1 MSTMLLD
8 DLPVNRTLRVIERH
22 DLGSLP
28 ESTEIKITTPDQHTI
43 KIKITNPV
51 HQSDSQ
57 FWGMRVI
64 ASTDSRF
71 KCGQV
76 GTSSRFIET
85 GDLYFFSTHMIEVV
99 GITVLEP

>member
-1 MSTMLLD
+1 MLLD
-8 DLPVNRTLRVIERH
+8 DLPVNRTLRLIERH

-28 ESTEIKITTPDQHTI
+28 EGTEIKITTPDQHTI
-43 KIKITNPV
+43 KIRVTKPA

-57 FWGMRVI
+57 FWGMRVV

-71 KCGQV
+71 KLGQV
-76 GTSSRFIET
+76 GASSRFIEA
-85 GDLYFFSTHMIEVV
+85 GDLYFFSTYMIEVI